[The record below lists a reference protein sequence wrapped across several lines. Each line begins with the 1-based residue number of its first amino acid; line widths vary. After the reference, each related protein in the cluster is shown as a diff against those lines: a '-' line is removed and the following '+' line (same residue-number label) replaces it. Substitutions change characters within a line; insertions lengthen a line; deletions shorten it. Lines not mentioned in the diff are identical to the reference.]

1 MSEQMNFHQH
11 YVSPFAERYRRSSCY
26 VWSDQFKVQTYRKI
40 WTKLAK
46 AQKAAGV
53 KIITD
58 KAILSMES
66 AIHEYNPQRIEEL
79 EAVTQHDIQA
89 NIQAFGE
96 LAPEARDIIH
106 LGCTSAFVVDNY
118 YLIAMRKS
126 LEVIKY
132 RLILL
137 IHKYYNMAKHYKYD
151 LCLAYT
157 HGQVAQITTIG
168 KRLASWLQDLIED
181 LEYIDFITPKIKMLG
196 CRGPIGSAS
205 TMMQVVGFDKD
216 KVIKIEQH
224 MVEALGFESV
234 YDIST
239 QTYPRKINSQV
250 FTALSNIAETA
261 SKISI
266 DIRLLSSLGDAT
278 EVHGKGYIGSSA
290 MPHKVNPIISEKVT
304 SLSRFVIIQA
314 QAQSFTTSNQW
325 LERSLDDSAIS
336 RLIIPETFMATIEV
350 LISLEEMTLKFK
362 NFDTQCADEE
372 FITLFSDNVVTE
384 GILRGLKRHDVYKII
399 QEYLSTHKHLNY
411 LKNNKSDDGILDFIN
426 KSDKTNEFKE
436 TMTNIILHMK
446 NTTTFDESNDKML
459 GLTNLYTDTVLSR
472 VESYFN
478 ENSILL

>member
-1 MSEQMNFHQH
+1 
-11 YVSPFAERYRRSSCY
+11 
-26 VWSDQFKVQTYRKI
+26 
-40 WTKLAK
+40 
-46 AQKAAGV
+46 
-53 KIITD
+53 
-58 KAILSMES
+58 
-66 AIHEYNPQRIEEL
+66 
-79 EAVTQHDIQA
+79 
-89 NIQAFGE
+89 
-96 LAPEARDIIH
+96 
-106 LGCTSAFVVDNY
+106 
-118 YLIAMRKS
+118 
-126 LEVIKY
+126 
-132 RLILL
+132 
-137 IHKYYNMAKHYKYD
+137 
-151 LCLAYT
+151 
-157 HGQVAQITTIG
+157 
-168 KRLASWLQDLIED
+168 
-181 LEYIDFITPKIKMLG
+181 
-196 CRGPIGSAS
+196 
-205 TMMQVVGFDKD
+205 
-216 KVIKIEQH
+216 
-224 MVEALGFESV
+224 
-234 YDIST
+234 
-239 QTYPRKINSQV
+239 
-250 FTALSNIAETA
+250 
-261 SKISI
+261 
-266 DIRLLSSLGDAT
+266 
-278 EVHGKGYIGSSA
+278 